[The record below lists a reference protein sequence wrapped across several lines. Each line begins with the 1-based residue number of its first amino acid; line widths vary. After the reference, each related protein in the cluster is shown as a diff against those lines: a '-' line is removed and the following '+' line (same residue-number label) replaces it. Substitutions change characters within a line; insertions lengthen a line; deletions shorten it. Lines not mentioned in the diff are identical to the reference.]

1 MPTSFFSPVLRTKAF
16 MNITL
21 SNIQKSF
28 GETAVLTGVTL
39 EVNSGEV
46 LALVGENGAGKS
58 TLTRVISGAY
68 RPDAGQILFDGVPV
82 NLKRPQDAMAR
93 GVRVIYQEFLQNIFP
108 HLSVSE
114 NMFTL
119 DEGGTFGRLFVSKKR
134 MAKTATELMARIGL
148 YADPHALAETL
159 SIGELQMLEIAKS
172 MAHDTKLLIL
182 DEPTAAL
189 DEQESERLFAQVE
202 AMREAGIAIIYIS
215 HRLEEVFA
223 LSDRIIVLRNG
234 TVALEGATSSL
245 TEREVVTAMVGKE
258 LDDFYPKET
267 HGTDEVVLEMS
278 SLASGTHFQGVNLTV
293 RAGEVLGIGGV
304 MGCGK
309 GSLLR
314 SLFGLLP
321 VTAGVVKVNGD
332 VVSLGSPQTAMN
344 AGIAYITPDRQAEGL
359 LLQQSVAHNISLASL
374 DEMSPT
380 GVIKLRQEMTKTRS
394 IMSALN
400 VKAASPEVAVGTL
413 SGGNQQKVLFGR
425 WVMTNPRIL
434 LMEEPTRGVDI
445 GAKTEIYRIINQ
457 QAAQGVAIILVS
469 SDLPELVAM
478 SDRVAVMRQGRV
490 VAELTGDDLTQN
502 RVLEHALESAA

>member
-1 MPTSFFSPVLRTKAF
+1 

-21 SNIQKSF
+21 NDIHKSF
-28 GETAVLTGVTL
+28 GETAVLSGVTL
-39 EVNSGEV
+39 EVKGGEV

-68 RPDAGQILFDGVPV
+68 RPDAGQILIDDEPV
-82 NLKRPQDAMAR
+82 SLKRPQDAMAR
-93 GVRVIYQEFLQNIFP
+93 GIRVIYQEFLQNIFP

-119 DEGGTFGRLFVSKKR
+119 DEHASFGRLFVSKKR
-134 MAKTATELMARIGL
+134 MAKKATELMARIGL
-148 YADPHALAETL
+148 HADPHALAETL

-189 DEQESERLFAQVE
+189 DEQESERLFAQVA
-202 AMREAGIAIIYIS
+202 AMRAEGIAIIYIS

-234 TVALEGATSSL
+234 TVALEGATSTL

-258 LDDFYPKET
+258 LDDFYPKEA
-267 HGTDEVVLEMS
+267 HGTEKVVLALS
-278 SLASGTHFQGVNLTV
+278 SLASGTHFQDVTLTV
-293 RAGEVLGIGGV
+293 KAGEVLGIGGV

-321 VTAGVVKVNGD
+321 VTAGTVSVNGE
-332 VVSLGSPQTAMN
+332 VISLGSPQTAMN

-380 GVIKLRQEMTKTRS
+380 GVIKLRQERTKTRS
-394 IMSALN
+394 IMDALN

-425 WVMTNPRIL
+425 WVMTSPRIL

-457 QAAQGVAIILVS
+457 QAARGVAIILVS

-502 RVLEHALESAA
+502 RVLEYALESAA